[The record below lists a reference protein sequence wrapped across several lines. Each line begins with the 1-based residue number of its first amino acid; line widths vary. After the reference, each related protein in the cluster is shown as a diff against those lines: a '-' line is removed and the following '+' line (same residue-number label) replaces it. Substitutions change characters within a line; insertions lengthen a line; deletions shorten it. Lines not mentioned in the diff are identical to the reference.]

1 MCQGGVRGCVR
12 EGLQE
17 GVSGRGKRVCQG
29 GVRGGCVREGLEEGV
44 SGRG

>member
-12 EGLQE
+12 EG
-17 GVSGRGKRVCQG
+17 
-29 GVRGGCVREGLEEGV
+29 VRGGCVREGLEGV

>member
-1 MCQGGVRGCVR
+1 MCQVGVRGCVR

-29 GVRGGCVREGLEEGV
+29 GVRGCVREGLEGV
-44 SGRG
+44 LGRG